1 METPKFPAIPKA
13 LLKKGKEDL
22 QKHQGYYSYHQKII
36 HEVEKDGKVWIY
48 SWESDNGEYT
58 PDMITVMTPKCWKTW
73 DGKKWGK
80 KVINP
85 STWYGYTM
93 IYDHQLDKKKF
104 GYTIEELQQQ
114 KQKEKTARI
123 NKTKQDIIDSVV
135 SKMKKIPKKVEK
147 WAHENSKH
155 YILFEAGKKTGFCTN
170 CAAHS
175 KFERLRNRHYLKCPK
190 CGHIIEARTY
200 KTVPTYTSR
209 FFMWFQKCEGGFLL
223 RTFRLNRINPR
234 SVDETV
240 TIPEEHFYEYLCI
253 SMIDGEER
261 WLEKRYFYDEEWKTP
276 EECDRWYLN
285 RSYGATKNYLAPYC
299 DYDRNERR
307 LRDNRKELDYYLP
320 ATYGSEK
327 EWIDISDF
335 TLRYIKDYVAIDDGL
350 DMFRLERRLKRHPQI
365 EGLYK
370 NGFEALADDMLYET
384 YWYGYDRLDSKEM
397 ELHKFLK
404 IKKETLRLLMESGE
418 NTIIQIE
425 GIEALQRLEETDV
438 KQEDLI
444 TTLHAFANHRDIR
457 EMTQLA
463 ERLEIRFVKLYKYLA
478 GKDDGYHVKQS
489 ILNTYSDYIDMCY
502 QERIDMTNTFNLFP
516 KDIVTAHD
524 SLLLIEEERKAK
536 EAKKAAEAKDEA
548 LAASVKK
555 LVKRFT
561 LEDDAFIIRPA
572 TSATE
577 IVMEGQAQ
585 HNCVG
590 RAGYIDKM
598 IKHKCMILFLRKKEA
613 PDESFYT
620 VETDMRGNLK
630 QAYAKNN
637 RKTED
642 YEKVIKPLL
651 DKLKKKV
658 QKDVKKRA
666 TAG

>member
-1 METPKFPAIPKA
+1 
-13 LLKKGKEDL
+13 
-22 QKHQGYYSYHQKII
+22 
-36 HEVEKDGKVWIY
+36 
-48 SWESDNGEYT
+48 
-58 PDMITVMTPKCWKTW
+58 MTPKCWKTW

-80 KVINP
+80 RVINP
-85 STWYGYTM
+85 SSWYTTKM
-93 IYDHQLDKKKF
+93 IYDKHLDTKLF

-114 KQKEKTARI
+114 KQKEKTARV

-155 YILFEAGKKTGFCTN
+155 YILFEAGKKTGICTN

-175 KFERLRNRHYLKCPK
+175 EYERLRNRHYFKCPK

-223 RTFRLNRINPR
+223 RTFRLNRINPK

-261 WLEKRYFYDEEWKTP
+261 WLEKRYFYDEGWKTP

-285 RSYGATKNYLAPYC
+285 KSCGATKNYLAPYC
-299 DYDRNERR
+299 DYNRNERR
-307 LRDNRKELDYYLP
+307 LQYNKKELDYYLP
-320 ATYGSEK
+320 ATYGSK
-327 EWIDISDF
+327 NEWIDISGF
-335 TLRYIKDYVAIDDGL
+335 TLRYIKDYIAIDDGL
-350 DMFRLERRLKRHPQI
+350 DLFSLERKLKKHPQI

-370 NGFEALADDMLYET
+370 NGFEALADDMLYEK
-384 YWYGYDRLDSKEM
+384 YWYGYDRLNSKEM
-397 ELHKFLK
+397 ELHKFLA

-444 TTLHAFANHRDIR
+444 TTLFAFANHRDIR
-457 EMTQLA
+457 EMIQLA
-463 ERLEIRFVKLYKYLA
+463 ERLEIRFTKLYKYLA
-478 GKDDGYHVKQS
+478 GKDDGYHIKQS

-502 QERIDMTNTFNLFP
+502 QEGIDTANPFNLFP
-516 KDIVTAHD
+516 NDIIAAHD

-536 EAKKAAEAKDEA
+536 LAKKAAETKDEA

-658 QKDVKKRA
+658 QKDVKKCA